1 MAESKD
7 NGRIVYIEPN
17 NIPAIKAA
25 GYAGG
30 VKSDENPDGL
40 IPDNITWNPEDL
52 NISVDLQVII
62 PSREHRENM
71 NYEKNALFNPKYASY
86 KSFFSGIDIGGNNML
101 TDDYTNISYEEI
113 RINGAGSR
121 ESLGVTSINIKFD
134 PNLYPVVTMKFTDVR
149 AASLMAPAEQAFLD
163 KKLKSE
169 QICRN
174 FFSALFKFPYP
185 LFNLTVKGMF
195 GTRVTFRLSVIDF
208 KSNYNGDTGNYDV
221 TVTFMGN
228 IYGLYTDIPF
238 RFLLI
243 APYIGATGGSTN
255 EYWTKETETG
265 GRFFYNEHGKSG
277 NKIMTFL
284 DYVRNYKEALSGA
297 DSSADESEEGINGLT
312 GVEAKKQILNHVM
325 DRYNAFISY
334 PGRLTESI
342 EGGIYRLR
350 SKKVTGGDNDED
362 SVIFFDDDITEM
374 KFKSDKAE
382 AIIKEAKEIKSG
394 FDEAGIGAP
403 SIISKI
409 AELDASAS
417 PSLKLSGP
425 YVDNAG
431 KLTPLGLSL
440 DGYQR
445 NVLENFK
452 DDIIGGKTLNGK
464 YGYHIKENAID
475 LITKKLSSLDEEA
488 DILKKKASEEML
500 TRFKEGIGFEPT
512 VENAF
517 RMIFA
522 HMDTFLHYF
531 YDCIDRIPL
540 ERTLSQFSIKIDDT
554 DIDSPGQENA
564 FMPPF
569 TAFYRES
576 KKNGDQ
582 PERYYPG
589 DSGSNSNLRG
599 IHEVKFVEDIFNG
612 INSLAELIRQ
622 PDPDM
627 NESEEEE
634 TETGNQTVDTGK
646 TFEQKFLPLVVT
658 DIFYEGKNPYDL
670 LTAGWETPDALLKF
684 YVSRKYISEYINDG
698 KNGVLSIFS
707 DPSAVE
713 KNEVENLYRSKI
725 WGKIEAS
732 HEKYQSSPYSGYTTN
747 SWIATRF
754 TPYKIN
760 SIPQEP
766 GGDFTEK
773 MYTFVTGNT
782 NNADDLTYKILSGY
796 SDTSIRNFAEAMEKS
811 KVYSKA
817 PVYTNVVCLKIL
829 PGTPTTLLYPMSQN
843 REGRYVPGYEFK
855 MEGGNVAKVGDIYDP
870 SVSYTKKNPLK
881 FHRSFNYLTISDD
894 KFKKNSIKYYE
905 DIFNQKYPDEMWWI
919 PFVSHWDGKR
929 GDINYLFSED
939 FWGDGASDLELGM
952 RFLWY
957 VADSIASP
965 FYYNGVNRQFIAKIP
980 KFYYLFTCL
989 CAWLYRHGDKD
1000 NDCSWRNVITVK
1012 GCKKFIEDKFPE
1024 YRDEEILYLAD
1035 IFEEW
1040 GNSESETGWKTILS
1054 ALREEKNGKEIW
1066 AKMSYDEIAAI
1077 TNPSL
1082 SDVITPFG
1090 FLHLDKISSAIK
1102 GALKNGAVR
1111 IFDPY
1116 GKFNR
1121 IFVKF
1126 FRETVYTIY
1135 LKKRD
1140 DTKEG
1145 LSLNFS
1151 SHEISVTDDNP
1162 RRITVKAA
1170 DKQRF
1175 YNEIRDKIKSS
1186 PVSQRSAEPNEDDS
1200 PYMNNPIVEVD
1211 FSKAS
1216 TSQRNSLY
1224 YTLKNLY
1231 DRWISTYS
1239 ENQFHLNSPEQE
1251 EADKRKRFVGT
1262 DDANGATDNGIES
1275 EFNSFLYVDKFYND
1289 ISKKFIFNPTKFG
1302 NLLEMELD
1310 ASTNHSVIS
1319 FISEFCKNNKLL
1331 FRCLPVRNSLYNL
1344 ETIMDM
1350 FTPMSPYS
1358 GKNRMGLGVGNTYLI
1373 MYTYEPSHKLALIN
1387 DQKEGVGYKNDSFD
1401 IADVTGKITD
1411 EAKKL
1416 LNGSYDPDEL
1426 RLNVCAFGVT
1436 PNAQNQSYFTKVS
1449 VGMDNPRVT
1458 EQVIKNTIEL
1468 ASMAKKGGVSAGNG
1482 NGQDIYSVYSNRSYD
1497 CRVDMLGC
1505 MNIMPMMYFQL
1516 NNLPMFRGAYMITSV
1531 EHNIQNNT
1539 MTTSFVGQRQSKYLI
1554 PLDTDIFNI
1563 AGLSEIVSNTVN
1575 SMKRVDVPYS
1585 ANPHGYGEFGTF
1597 DGKNIIYP
1605 AQGTRSEFNRTFYVA
1620 SAVKQMGYKYPNEK
1634 GAPAPYGNGKSYHI
1648 CATAVKAFVWAG
1660 FNGYADNTKTSKIF
1674 NAGYSIGS
1682 IGNGY
1687 STYKRL
1693 QEIGFR
1699 VIATNSDLLNGFE
1712 PDAGDIGIMDH
1723 GEYGHICMWT
1733 GHQWVSDFT
1742 QNNLWVYGASTRPK
1756 KNDKAI
1762 MVLRYWGPIDY
1773 TTEKKF
1779 GE

>member
-134 PNLYPVVTMKFTDVR
+134 ANLYPVVTMKFTDVR

-163 KKLKSE
+163 KRLKSE

-255 EYWTKETETG
+255 EYWTRETETG
-265 GRFFYNEHGKSG
+265 GRFFYNDHGKSG

-297 DSSADESEEGINGLT
+297 DSSADESEAGINGLT
-312 GVEAKKQILNHVM
+312 GVEAEKQILNHVM

-362 SVIFFDDDITEM
+362 SVIFFDKGITEM
-374 KFKSDKAE
+374 KFASDKAE

-417 PSLKLSGP
+417 PSLNLSGP
-425 YVDNAG
+425 YVDGAG

-452 DDIIGGKTLNGK
+452 DDIGGKTLNGK

-475 LITKKLSSLDEEA
+475 SITKKLSSLDEEA

-612 INSLAELIRQ
+612 ISSLAELIRQ

-627 NESEEEE
+627 NESEEE
-634 TETGNQTVDTGK
+634 TETGDQTADTGK
-646 TFEQKFLPLVVT
+646 TFGQKFHPLSIT
-658 DIFYEGKNPYDL
+658 DIFYEGVNPYNV
-670 LTAGWETPDALLKF
+670 LTPGWESPEKLLYFFEARMYAL
-684 YVSRKYISEYINDG
+684 RKSYSVNRLTEQN
-698 KNGVLSIFS
+698 
-707 DPSAVE
+707 A
-713 KNEVENLYRSKI
+713 SKI
-725 WGKIEAS
+725 VDNEID
-732 HEKYQSSPYSGYTTN
+732 N
-747 SWIATRF
+747 
-754 TPYKIN
+754 
-760 SIPQEP
+760 
-766 GGDFTEK
+766 
-773 MYTFVTGNT
+773 
-782 NNADDLTYKILSGY
+782 LS
-796 SDTSIRNFAEAMEKS
+796 KS
-811 KVYSKA
+811 KLWQKIIENGSRYNNC
-817 PVYTNVVCLKIL
+817 NVK
-829 PGTPTTLLYPMSQN
+829 P
-843 REGRYVPGYEFK
+843 
-855 MEGGNVAKVGDIYDP
+855 
-870 SVSYTKKNPLK
+870 
-881 FHRSFNYLTISDD
+881 
-894 KFKKNSIKYYE
+894 
-905 DIFNQKYPDEMWWI
+905 QK
-919 PFVSHWDGKR
+919 
-929 GDINYLFSED
+929 
-939 FWGDGASDLELGM
+939 
-952 RFLWY
+952 
-957 VADSIASP
+957 
-965 FYYNGVNRQFIAKIP
+965 
-980 KFYYLFTCL
+980 
-989 CAWLYRHGDKD
+989 
-1000 NDCSWRNVITVK
+1000 
-1012 GCKKFIEDKFPE
+1012 
-1024 YRDEEILYLAD
+1024 
-1035 IFEEW
+1035 
-1040 GNSESETGWKTILS
+1040 LS
-1054 ALREEKNGKEIW
+1054 
-1066 AKMSYDEIAAI
+1066 
-1077 TNPSL
+1077 
-1082 SDVITPFG
+1082 
-1090 FLHLDKISSAIK
+1090 DKISSHVYKITDVHTDETDIGGESFFWDDGSTIGPSKKGFQNFFDLSSKYSNESISMFSEEINEKNVSLEVKFQNEWHPKKYAIPVPLSEAIVGGQIKKVPFYDTKGSTDIYDREKHLVGKQVFRFLYDAEKYNLVAKDEENSGAYRTNTFSDFKVEKYANRGGERISAWIPFIPNFGENDYNNRNYFFSDEFWALSADTYFQAAAFLGSLLGPNEKFNFNDGFIKKISKFAYLAYCSYVYGCLNGKQEEYRKILNRVEDGLMSPYSITFFSESKSEKELRALSDYFKDWADSEFSSILKSLDSERKSENKIRAKISRGK
-1102 GALKNGAVR
+1102 GAISSLFAALEGKEVR
-1111 IFDPY
+1111 LFDPD
-1116 GKFNR
+1116 GEFMRKFMDFYWKTATPIYVNGRGWKSGTSNGGYSGTGPSLEPYQVEQFVAIMFLNKIYNR
-1121 IFVKF
+1121 VN
-1126 FRETVYTIY
+1126 
-1135 LKKRD
+1135 
-1140 DTKEG
+1140 G
-1145 LSLNFS
+1145 LTNA
-1151 SHEISVTDDNP
+1151 N
-1162 RRITVKAA
+1162 
-1170 DKQRF
+1170 
-1175 YNEIRDKIKSS
+1175 
-1186 PVSQRSAEPNEDDS
+1186 VSEPNEDDS
-1200 PYMNNPIVEVD
+1200 PYMNSPIVEVD

-1401 IADVTGKITD
+1401 IADITGKITD

-1458 EQVIKNTIEL
+1458 EQAIKNTLEL
-1468 ASMAKKGGVSAGNG
+1468 ASMAKKGGISAGNG

-1554 PLDTDIFNI
+1554 PLDSDIFNI

-1575 SMKRVDVPYS
+1575 NMSTRATVATGVVIGSP
-1585 ANPHGYGEFGTF
+1585 GTPRSF
-1597 DGKNIIYP
+1597 SGNVIHQVQGKKSPN
-1605 AQGTRSEFNRTFYVA
+1605 TFYTQAAVEQVNHKWYCSGKGEYWNTRGVNDYGHYCA
-1620 SAVKQMGYKYPNEK
+1620 SG
-1634 GAPAPYGNGKSYHI
+1634 
-1648 CATAVKAFVWAG
+1648 VKAFIAAG
-1660 FNGYADNTKTSKIF
+1660 FVGYDDTNTGKNSKAAQGIKFNGRYIQ
-1674 NAGYSIGS
+1674 GS
-1682 IGNGY
+1682 GFAMNDA
-1687 STYKRL
+1687 L
-1693 QEIGFR
+1693 QHFGFR
-1699 VIATNSDLLNGFE
+1699 VVATLSEIYDKNGNVIFQPQE
-1712 PDAGDIGIMDH
+1712 GDVAVMKKPSG
-1723 GEYGHICMWT
+1723 GVGHVCMYT
-1733 GHQWVSDFT
+1733 PSGWVSDCV
-1742 QNNLWVYGASTRPK
+1742 QKNLFCYNGGNPVPPAKGDESYVM
-1756 KNDKAI
+1756 I
-1762 MVLRYWGPIDY
+1762 LRYWGNINR
-1773 TTEKKF
+1773 TEMPKY
-1779 GE
+1779 GEVEGYQDNY